1 MPSKAKPAEAAAPS
15 VSEDD
20 VSMEDE
26 PVVDA
31 PQPTED
37 ENDPARI
44 AFTEQRIRIVSFNP
58 AKY

>member
-1 MPSKAKPAEAAAPS
+1 MPPKPKPAEAAPPS
-15 VSEDD
+15 PSEDD

-31 PQPTED
+31 PQPTDD

-44 AFTEQRIRIVSFNP
+44 AFREQRIRIVGFNP
-58 AKY
+58 AEY